1 MTTRWKLTIEH
12 DGRPYVGWQ
21 RQAAGRSVQ
30 GEIEQAIEKFSG
42 ETPRVHGA
50 GRTDAGVHALAQVAH
65 FDLERETD
73 GRTIREALNAWL
85 RPEPIAILSAEAAPP
100 GFDARISARYRRYRY
115 VVLNRPARAALDI
128 GRAWHIY
135 YELDI
140 AAMREAAAQLLG
152 QHDFSSFRAA
162 ECQAKSPV
170 RTLDRLDIAADG
182 DRLNFEVGARSF
194 LHHQVR
200 NMVGTLILVG
210 RRKWTPAQVAEALAA
225 RDRAAAGPTAPA
237 DGLYLVGVDYG

>member
-1 MTTRWKLTIEH
+1 MRWKLTIEH

-21 RQAAGRSVQ
+21 RQANGRSVQ
-30 GEIEQAIEKFSG
+30 GEIEQAIQKFSG
-42 ETPRVHGA
+42 ESPRLCGA

-65 FDLERETD
+65 FDLERETE
-73 GRTIREALNAWL
+73 GRVIREALNAWL
-85 RPEPIAILSAEAAPP
+85 RPEPIAILSAEPAPP
-100 GFDARISARYRRYRY
+100 GFDARLSARYRRYRY
-115 VVLNRPARAALDI
+115 VILNRPARAALDI

-140 AAMREAAAQLLG
+140 PAMREGAAHLLG
-152 QHDFSSFRAA
+152 QHDFSSFRAT

-170 RTLDRLDIAADG
+170 KTLDRLDIAVEG
-182 DRLNFEVGARSF
+182 DRLTFEVGARSF

-210 RRKWTPAQVAEALAA
+210 RRKWPPSRVAEALAA
-225 RDRAAAGPTAPA
+225 RDRAAAGPTAPP
-237 DGLYLVGVDYG
+237 DGLYLVGVDYA